1 MADTPVFQR
10 SSVRPWPWGDYKC
23 PGIHESDVDGNGE
36 ILMMRVRDDT
46 GGAWVEHP
54 EDGRVMIPVD
64 HEDSPVQKGDY
75 TTPRYRILKEGTI
88 DNYDGWTIPQPAN
101 YTGLDLNRN
110 FPAGWSKDIKG
121 SGDHA
126 LSEVEINSL
135 VRAIAA
141 RPNVCGYNAYHTNGG
156 ILLRPSSVRPD
167 SAMSA
172 VDVWTFKEVNIVN
185 SKAGI
190 DYYTHS
196 MFYYILD
203 W

>member
-1 MADTPVFQR
+1 M
-10 SSVRPWPWGDYKC
+10 
-23 PGIHESDVDGNGE
+23 DGNGE
-36 ILMMRVRDDT
+36 ILMMRLRDDS

-54 EDGRVMIPVD
+54 EDARVMIPVD
-64 HEDSPVQKGDY
+64 HEASPVQKGDY
-75 TTPRYRILKEGTI
+75 STPRYRILKEGTI

-101 YTGLDLNRN
+101 YTGIDLNRN

-126 LSEVEINSL
+126 LSEVEIDSL

-167 SAMSA
+167 STMSA
-172 VDVWTFKEVNIVN
+172 LDVWTFKEVIFVFVVVPL
-185 SKAGI
+185 I
-190 DYYTHS
+190 
-196 MFYYILD
+196 
-203 W
+203 